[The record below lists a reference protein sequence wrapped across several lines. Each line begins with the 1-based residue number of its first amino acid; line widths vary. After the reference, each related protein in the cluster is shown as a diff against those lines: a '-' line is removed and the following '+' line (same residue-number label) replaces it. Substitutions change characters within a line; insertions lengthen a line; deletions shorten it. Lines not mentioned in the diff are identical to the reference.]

1 MSEICS
7 SMDCS
12 MPGFPVFHYLPE
24 FAQTH
29 VHWVSDAIQPSHPVT
44 PFSSCPQSLSASES
58 FPMSWLFASGGQS
71 IRALSSTLQWIFRV
85 DFLNYWL
92 VWSPCCPKD
101 SPESFPAPR
110 FKNTTVLQCSVFFMV
125 QLSHL
130 YMTTGKTTA
139 LTVWTFVNKVMS
151 LSFNTDVIWF
161 ERYLLKLSDKLLFQ

>member
-1 MSEICS
+1 MSSFLQLHGLQHSRPPCPSPTPGVHPNSCPS
-7 SMDCS
+7 SQWCH
-12 MPGFPVFHYLPE
+12 P
-24 FAQTH
+24 
-29 VHWVSDAIQPSHPVT
+29 AIWSSVV
-44 PFSSCPQSLSASES
+44 PFSSCPQSLPASES

-71 IRALSSTLQWIFRV
+71 IRALSSTLQLIFRV

-139 LTVWTFVNKVMS
+139 LTVWTSVGRVM
-151 LSFNTDVIWF
+151 F
-161 ERYLLKLSDKLLFQ
+161 LLFNMLSRYMGA